1 MIKYALF
8 LGCNIPA
15 RVSQYEY
22 SSRAVL
28 EKAGVETVDIRD
40 FNCCGYPMRNSD
52 LKSFVLSSARNLALA
67 EKEGLNILTLCKC
80 CFGSLKNAEHLLKED
95 SNLHQE
101 VNRMLAE
108 NGLKYEGRAEVKHL
122 LSVLYHDVGI
132 DALKSKMSVKYENL
146 KIATHYGCH
155 ALRPSKITQ
164 FDDPVAPK
172 IFDELVE
179 ITGAESIDWLE
190 KLECCGAPL
199 MGINDDI
206 SMGLTARKLE
216 AGKKAGA
223 DYLCSACPYCQMQ
236 FDAVQNMMVSHSEGN
251 NYLASILYPQLLGL
265 CMGIDKEALGI
276 NMNQLDI
283 SGITSF
289 IDSATDP
296 HRPTQTR

>member
-28 EKAGVETVDIRD
+28 EKAGVEIVDIRD

-52 LKSFVLSSARNLALA
+52 IKSFVLSSARNLALA

-80 CFGSLKNAEHLLKED
+80 CFGSLKNAEYLLKED
-95 SNLHQE
+95 SNLRQE

-155 ALRPSKITQ
+155 ALRPSRVTQ

-179 ITGAESIDWLE
+179 ITGAESIDWFE

-199 MGINDDI
+199 MGINDDL
-206 SMGLTARKLE
+206 SMGLTVRKLE
-216 AGKKAGA
+216 SGRKAGA

-236 FDAVQNMMVSHSEGN
+236 FDVVQNMMISNNGN
-251 NYLASILYPQLLGL
+251 DDYLASILYPQLLGL
-265 CMGIDKEALGI
+265 CMGIDKETLGI

-289 IDSATDP
+289 IDSAS
-296 HRPTQTR
+296 

>member
-15 RVSQYEY
+15 RVSQYEC
-22 SSRAVL
+22 SSRVVL
-28 EKAGVETVDIRD
+28 ERAGVETVDIRD

-52 LKSFVLSSARNLALA
+52 RKSFILSSARNLALA

-80 CFGSLKNAEHLLKED
+80 CFGSLKKAEYLLKED
-95 SNLHQE
+95 SNLHEE
-101 VNRMLAE
+101 VNRTLAE
-108 NGLKYEGRAEVKHL
+108 NGLKYEGRVEVKHL

-132 DALKSKMSVKYENL
+132 DALKSKISVIYKNL
-146 KIATHYGCH
+146 KVATHYGCH
-155 ALRPSKITQ
+155 ALRPSRVTQ

-172 IFDELVE
+172 LFDELVE
-179 ITGAESIDWLE
+179 ITGAESIDWPE

-199 MGINDDI
+199 MGINDDL

-216 AGKKAGA
+216 AGRKAGA

-236 FDAVQNMMVSHSEGN
+236 FDSVQNMMISHN
-251 NYLASILYPQLLGL
+251 RDNDYLASILYPQLLGL
-265 CMGIDKEALGI
+265 CMGIDSETLGI
-276 NMNQLDI
+276 GMNQIDI

-296 HRPTQTR
+296 HRHTQTR